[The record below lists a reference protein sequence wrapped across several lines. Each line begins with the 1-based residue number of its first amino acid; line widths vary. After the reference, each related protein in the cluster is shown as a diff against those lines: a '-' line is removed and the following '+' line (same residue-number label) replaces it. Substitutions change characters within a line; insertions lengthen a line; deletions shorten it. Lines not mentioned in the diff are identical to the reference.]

1 VPLVAA
7 KSSASHFV
15 LTGLSTRPDAARATA
30 LDYFKKGSDHCSYII
45 GHFSFVIS
53 FIIDDF

>member
-30 LDYFKKGSDHCSYII
+30 LDYFKNMSKSDHLSFQIF
-45 GHFSFVIS
+45 HFAI
-53 FIIDDF
+53 